1 MRVVEMAPVRNYF
14 GNFDVRVT
22 MVNYSYMCI
31 LELSQNVSSEIAQRY
46 TDVRLY
52 PYISHSAAFHS

>member
-22 MVNYSYMCI
+22 MVNYSYTCM
-31 LELSQNVSSEIAQRY
+31 LELSQIVSSEIAHRY
-46 TDVRLY
+46 TDVRMH
-52 PYISHSAAFHS
+52 PYTSHLAASRS